1 VLEKDG
7 ISNDS
12 EELNVREPLIV
23 DEARLPERELLTD
36 TLKVTEALCENEGD
50 QTSLADALRDDD
62 REDEPLFV
70 SVAVA
75 SSVRV
80 WSDPV

>member
-12 EELNVREPLIV
+12 DELNVREALKVV
-23 DEARLPERELLTD
+23 DARLPERELLTD
-36 TLKVTEALCENEGD
+36 TLEVIETLGENEGD

-62 REDEPLFV
+62 RLDEPLLV